1 MDRRDQRI
9 AELERTVSE
18 LRIQNAQLQ
27 HAVEE
32 YKNKEQ
38 TISSAIIE
46 SMEHANKLETSQRK
60 ILSLDIQR
68 TRLLYLKM
76 EQVINDLYRKYP
88 ELRKDAGLKDVSEK
102 FKTIV
107 FNELG
112 DKVNDRAVNFKK
124 TTVVDDPIK
133 KLLHNIIDCFDSK
146 ETEKKKDLNPT
157 PFVYN
162 EEKPIETTV
171 STFKPIKDVYS
182 EPVSSS
188 GFDFNEALHPTM
200 ELDEILKSF
209 NLGQKENEEK

>member
-9 AELERTVSE
+9 AELEKTIAE
-18 LRIQNAQLQ
+18 LRMQNAHLQ
-27 HAVEE
+27 HAVED

-46 SMEHANKLETSQRK
+46 SMEHANKLETSQKK

-88 ELRKDAGLKDVSEK
+88 ELRKDSGLKDVSEK

-107 FNELG
+107 FNDLG

-124 TTVVDDPIK
+124 STVVDDPIK

-146 ETEKKKDLNPT
+146 T
-157 PFVYN
+157 V
-162 EEKPIETTV
+162 EEQPKIKPTV
-171 STFKPIKDVYS
+171 SEPKHEVKELYKQPIKDVYS
-182 EPVSSS
+182 EPVSNS

-209 NLGQKENEEK
+209 NLGKKEGEDKNGK

>member
-9 AELERTVSE
+9 AELERTVAE
-18 LRIQNAQLQ
+18 LRMQNAHLQ
-27 HAVEE
+27 HAVED

-46 SMEHANKLETSQRK
+46 SMEHANKLETSQKK

-88 ELRKDAGLKDVSEK
+88 ELRKDSGLKDVSEK

-107 FNELG
+107 FNDLG

-124 TTVVDDPIK
+124 STVVDDPIK

-146 ETEKKKDLNPT
+146 TIEEQPKIKPT
-157 PFVYN
+157 DVEPKHEVKESYN
-162 EEKPIETTV
+162 L
-171 STFKPIKDVYS
+171 PIKDVYS

-209 NLGQKENEEK
+209 NLGKKEGEGKNGK